1 MVYNSPSILAKVNC
15 HFYQINTQI
24 CLSMSKKNKTWYM
37 YKCTIITELNYNS
50 KYCALKQSVYYK
62 IKYLKKHGVE
72 WWMFYPI
79 FNIQPFE
86 LLGPIKKQPP
96 LHLAVLGI
104 WLFCLPWMPCPGMH
118 YSLKRVPVNCHY
130 MHTTDDL
137 CTILWLIFTYRS
149 FG

>member
-1 MVYNSPSILAKVNC
+1 MIYV
-15 HFYQINTQI
+15 Q
-24 CLSMSKKNKTWYM
+24 M
-37 YKCTIITELNYNS
+37 YNYNWI
-50 KYCALKQSVYYK
+50 KLQLKILCAKAECILQNK
-62 IKYLKKHGVE
+62 IFKKHGVE

-118 YSLKRVPVNCHY
+118 YLLKRVPVNCHY
-130 MHTTDDL
+130 MHTTDDS

-149 FG
+149 SGQEPLNSNSNYI